1 MDRNIDNKAMDGM
14 MGCRNQFSR
23 CFFLHFCSKGSLCF
37 FSSFSDLLW
46 NNQECA
52 FFFFAYVF
60 FLPSLGGKQ
69 ALYDTF
75 SLFGNILSCKAR
87 FVGRFQAGSQGS

>member
-14 MGCRNQFSR
+14 MGCRNPFSR
-23 CFFLHFCSKGSLCF
+23 CFCISVQRDLCVFLVVLVIFYGIIRSVLVS
-37 FSSFSDLLW
+37 
-46 NNQECA
+46 
-52 FFFFAYVF
+52 FFAYVL